1 MSFRMSGMNA
11 FWRSLQSPPYQ
22 KLIPLVL
29 GVVLVVVLSTVGSAQ
44 EVCNYHPEV
53 YEGLNPSTL
62 EAELNGTGLIGRI
75 HGAAPDSQL
84 YVLSIREPNDFFS
97 HTEYSL
103 IPESTAETARLQQL
117 ARHDLVCVQGS
128 ILSNPSPQQHI
139 LVSSLQTLDTW
150 TGLDGFP
157 QYEREEGIPD
167 ELQEQDSFLGKVHAI
182 GAGGKILVVEYKDAV
197 LPVFIPS
204 RNVAKDLYRGDIIRV
219 SYTLQPRPTS
229 PTHLVLNSETDTPI
243 EVVSSMADWHDET
256 MTLTGHLVKF
266 PQSPQITLDV
276 YAIQVDTEGVNRYF
290 TLVNFQDMQEF
301 QEIQDKLAVI
311 WNEHIE
317 SAVRGRNLLVEP
329 TVTIEATGKINVM
342 SPEQANPQILLVSR
356 EDVKER

>member
-128 ILSNPSPQQHI
+128 ILANPSPQQHI
-139 LVSSLQTLDTW
+139 LVSSLQT
-150 TGLDGFP
+150 
-157 QYEREEGIPD
+157 
-167 ELQEQDSFLGKVHAI
+167 
-182 GAGGKILVVEYKDAV
+182 
-197 LPVFIPS
+197 
-204 RNVAKDLYRGDIIRV
+204 
-219 SYTLQPRPTS
+219 
-229 PTHLVLNSETDTPI
+229 
-243 EVVSSMADWHDET
+243 
-256 MTLTGHLVKF
+256 
-266 PQSPQITLDV
+266 
-276 YAIQVDTEGVNRYF
+276 
-290 TLVNFQDMQEF
+290 
-301 QEIQDKLAVI
+301 
-311 WNEHIE
+311 
-317 SAVRGRNLLVEP
+317 
-329 TVTIEATGKINVM
+329 
-342 SPEQANPQILLVSR
+342 
-356 EDVKER
+356 